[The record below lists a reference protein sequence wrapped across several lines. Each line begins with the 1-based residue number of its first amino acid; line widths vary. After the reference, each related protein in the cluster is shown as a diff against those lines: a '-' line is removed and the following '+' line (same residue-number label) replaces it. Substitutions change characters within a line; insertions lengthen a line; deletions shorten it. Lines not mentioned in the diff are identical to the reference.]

1 MKIKND
7 INHPNPRHDPG
18 LHVERMTARDRSQPS
33 PTRLGKNGGSF
44 GGLVYDSGY
53 DESCVQERREP

>member
-33 PTRLGKNGGSF
+33 PTRLGKKIGLSDWNG
-44 GGLVYDSGY
+44 Y
-53 DESCVQERREP
+53 